1 MKSPKLQNLLFIV
14 IVLAIAVFLLG
25 RPKKQGATATVTLPD
40 QNQQIISLDTNGQ
53 YDFEANGYTV
63 HLVVEDGSIRFVD
76 SECPDHLCE
85 GFGRLSNAD
94 EMATCLPAGVSVV
107 VNP

>member
-25 RPKKQGATATVTLPD
+25 RPKEQGATATVTLPD

-53 YDFEANGYTV
+53 
-63 HLVVEDGSIRFVD
+63 
-76 SECPDHLCE
+76 
-85 GFGRLSNAD
+85 
-94 EMATCLPAGVSVV
+94 
-107 VNP
+107 